1 VVNGNG
7 NGNGNGS
14 GSGNGS
20 SASSSSNGAQ
30 SPTTSRSYNQTLFPI
45 EVQIKTDD
53 MERLAQ
59 FGIAIEKQ
67 VNNNEASTLT
77 RRINWL
83 NSIRQW
89 QEEFVDTLTAQEFV
103 DCVTDDFLG
112 QGVFVFT
119 PSGQVMRLPKGA
131 SVVDFAYHIHTDVG
145 NTMVTA
151 RVNGKIVPAEHRL
164 GNAEVVEVITY
175 NGPTNA
181 NIVRRHKQWLDAAQ
195 TKSARHKI
203 LKFLK
208 DNADLLPKGFGSS
221 DHSGSSDEEDL
232 RIDRIE
238 GFNGNGVGTGKE
250 TRIRTCWVTISCLD
264 RPSLLADIS
273 NVISRYNQNILS
285 YEGRRV
291 EKGDRKFVM
300 KFQLEGPSHLCGPL
314 LVDGVAQVQSVLD
327 YAAWCDL

>member
-1 VVNGNG
+1 
-7 NGNGNGS
+7 
-14 GSGNGS
+14 
-20 SASSSSNGAQ
+20 
-30 SPTTSRSYNQTLFPI
+30 
-45 EVQIKTDD
+45 

-67 VNNNEASTLT
+67 ENNSDASTMT

-131 SVVDFAYHIHTDVG
+131 SVVDFAYHIHTDIG

-164 GNAEVVEVITY
+164 VNAEVVEIITY
-175 NGPTNA
+175 NGPPNA
-181 NIVRRHKQWLDAAQ
+181 NIVRRHQMWLDAAQ

-208 DNADLLPKGFGSS
+208 DNAHFLTKGFGST
-221 DHSGSSDEEDL
+221 DQSSDDEDIL
-232 RIDRIE
+232 T
-238 GFNGNGVGTGKE
+238 NGTEDAKE
-250 TRIRTCWVTISCLD
+250 ASKVKTCWVSITCID
-264 RPSLLADIS
+264 RPALLADIS

-285 YEGRRV
+285 YEGRRG
-291 EKGDRKFVM
+291 ERGERKFVM
-300 KFQLEGPSHLCGPL
+300 KYELEGPSHLCAPL
-314 LVDGVAQVQSVLD
+314 LVDGIAQVESVLSWS
-327 YAAWCDL
+327 AWCDL